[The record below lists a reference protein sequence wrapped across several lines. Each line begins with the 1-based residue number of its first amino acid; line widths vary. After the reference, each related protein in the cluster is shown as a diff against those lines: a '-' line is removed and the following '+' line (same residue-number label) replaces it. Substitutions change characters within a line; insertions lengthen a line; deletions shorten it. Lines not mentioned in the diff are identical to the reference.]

1 MIRCKT
7 VQQVVVEKAWFDGI
21 LEFAATVLILLIWFI
36 ASYLYVLDNL
46 YFLYFLFPALSTM
59 LTGIMFRKNKLNN
72 I

>member
-7 VQQVVVEKAWFDGI
+7 VRPVVVEKARFDRI
-21 LEFAATVLILLIWFI
+21 LEFVAIVLVLLICFI
-36 ASYLYVLDNL
+36 ASYLYVLDNV

-59 LTGIMFRKNKLNN
+59 LTGIMFRINKLNN